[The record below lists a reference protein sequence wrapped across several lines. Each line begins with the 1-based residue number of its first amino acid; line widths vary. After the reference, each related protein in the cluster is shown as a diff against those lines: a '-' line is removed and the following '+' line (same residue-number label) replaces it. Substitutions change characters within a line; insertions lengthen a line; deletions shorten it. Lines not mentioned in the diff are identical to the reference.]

1 MATKKMFRLSPRSN
15 PSTIIPGYT
24 PHSLPSIP
32 KYRSA
37 GININKGLLALGNVI
52 SALSDELRKSN
63 AHVPYRDSKL
73 TRLLQGKKMHSI
85 LCVTVCR
92 KTIFSFVLRFFFF
105 AFFFCIFVFCFCL
118 YCIFLIMF
126 YISVFI
132 YSFR

>member
-1 MATKKMFRLSPRSN
+1 MFRLSPRSN
-15 PSTIIPGYT
+15 PLSIIPGYT

-92 KTIFSFVLRFFFF
+92 KTIFSFVLRFFFLP
-105 AFFFCIFVFCFCL
+105 FFSAYLC
-118 YCIFLIMF
+118 
-126 YISVFI
+126 SVFVCI
-132 YSFR
+132 VFS

>member
-1 MATKKMFRLSPRSN
+1 MFRLSPRSN
-15 PSTIIPGYT
+15 SLSIIPRYT

-63 AHVPYRDSKL
+63 AHIPYRDSKL
-73 TRLLQGKKMHSI
+73 TRLLQGKKMRSI
-85 LCVTVCR
+85 VCVTVRR
-92 KTIFSFVLRFFFF
+92 KTILFCIEFFCL
-105 AFFFCIFVFCFCL
+105 FFCIFVFCFCL
-118 YCIFLIMF
+118 FCVFLIMF

>member
-1 MATKKMFRLSPRSN
+1 MFRLSPRSN
-15 PSTIIPGYT
+15 PSSIIPGYT

-37 GININKGLLALGNVI
+37 GININRGLLALGNVI

-85 LCVTVCR
+85 LCHCMAQNHLLPFFLHICVL
-92 KTIFSFVLRFFFF
+92 SLFVL
-105 AFFFCIFVFCFCL
+105 CFL
-118 YCIFLIMF
+118 NHVL
-126 YISVFI
+126 FI
-132 YSFR
+132 LFGNDHP

>member
-15 PSTIIPGYT
+15 PSSIIPGYT

-105 AFFFCIFVFCFCL
+105 CLFFLHICVLFLFVL
-118 YCIFLIMF
+118 YFLNHVL
-126 YISVFI
+126 Y
-132 YSFR
+132 

>member
-1 MATKKMFRLSPRSN
+1 MFHLSPRSN
-15 PSTIIPGYT
+15 PLSIIPGYT
-24 PHSLPSIP
+24 SHSLPSIP

-85 LCVTVCR
+85 LCHCMAQNHLCLVLSFFLPFFLHIC
-92 KTIFSFVLRFFFF
+92 FLFLFVL
-105 AFFFCIFVFCFCL
+105 CFLNHVL
-118 YCIFLIMF
+118 Y
-126 YISVFI
+126 
-132 YSFR
+132 

>member
-1 MATKKMFRLSPRSN
+1 MATKKMFHLSPRSN
-15 PSTIIPGYT
+15 PLSIIPGYT
-24 PHSLPSIP
+24 SHSLPSIP

-118 YCIFLIMF
+118 YCILLIMF